1 MNLTTRATKR
11 LGIRF
16 PIVQGPFGGGYST
29 VALASAVSEAGGLGS
44 FGAHALEPDAITRV
58 VVDLRAS
65 TRCPFAVNLWVPLAG
80 ESERPSEDSF
90 RRAVRRLS
98 AVRAKFGL
106 PEPTLP
112 ERFSPAFDAQIEAL
126 LDARPP
132 VASFVFGA
140 PPPKVMEAARAR
152 GIVTVGAA
160 TTVDEAR
167 FLESRGFDLV
177 VASGSDAGG
186 HRPSFLRPAEESLVG
201 TFSLVPQIASAV
213 GIPVVAAGGIAD
225 GRGIAAALVLGASA
239 AQLGTRFLA
248 CDESAAPEVHKQAL
262 VSEAGRV
269 TELTRAFSGRH
280 ARGIVNAFLREGRDA
295 SDIPPYPIQNW
306 LTQPIRRAA
315 AAAGDAES
323 LALWAGQ
330 AAAMSTRE
338 PASVAFERLLEE
350 LRPFESLF
358 DDARNA

>member
-1 MNLTTRATKR
+1 
-11 LGIRF
+11 
-16 PIVQGPFGGGYST
+16 
-29 VALASAVSEAGGLGS
+29 
-44 FGAHALEPDAITRV
+44 
-58 VVDLRAS
+58 
-65 TRCPFAVNLWVPLAG
+65 
-80 ESERPSEDSF
+80 
-90 RRAVRRLS
+90 
-98 AVRAKFGL
+98 
-106 PEPTLP
+106 
-112 ERFSPAFDAQIEAL
+112 
-126 LDARPP
+126 
-132 VASFVFGA
+132 
-140 PPPKVMEAARAR
+140 
-152 GIVTVGAA
+152 
-160 TTVDEAR
+160 VDEAR

-186 HRPSFLRPAEESLVG
+186 HRPSFLRPTEESLVG

-248 CDESAAPEVHKQAL
+248 CDESAAPEGHKQAL

-280 ARGIVNAFLREGRDA
+280 ARGIVNAFLREARDA
-295 SDIPPYPIQNW
+295 DVAHYPIQNW

-315 AAAGDAES
+315 AEAGDAES

-330 AAAMSTRE
+330 AAAMSIRE